1 MGPKWRYLLNE
12 LGVGLRR
19 NLLITLAKFLTTTV
33 SLAVLGV
40 GLMVQK
46 QVNLASDLFYTQV
59 EVSIFLLDNISETQ
73 RISLENDLNANPI
86 VDHVVYES
94 KQDAFEH
101 FQDIFANQP
110 DLLESVTPE
119 ILPASFRVK
128 LTDPEEFAVIE
139 SQFSEYPGVQT
150 VSDQRELLQR
160 FFDLLGVLR
169 SGAWWIAGLQLI
181 AAAALIATT
190 IRITAFARRE
200 QIGIMKL
207 VGATNWYIRLPFLLE
222 GLIAGVGGALL
233 AGGALIVVSRWVL
246 ARVGNVIAFMP
257 IVGIPQALEVF
268 PWLILTGALTAAL
281 ASFFSLRRFL
291 DV

>member
-19 NLLITLAKFLTTTV
+19 NLLITLATFLTTTV

-59 EVSIFLLDNISETQ
+59 EVSIFLLDNISESQ
-73 RISLENDLNANPI
+73 RLSLENDLTANPI
-86 VDHVVYES
+86 VDHVLYES
-94 KQDAFEH
+94 KQDAYEH
-101 FQDIFANQP
+101 FQEIFANQP
-110 DLLESVTPE
+110 DLLDSVTPE

-128 LTDPEEFAVIE
+128 LTDPEQFAVIE
-139 SQFSEYPGVQT
+139 SQFSDYPGVQT
-150 VSDQRELLQR
+150 VSDQRDLLDR
-160 FFDLLGVLR
+160 FFLLLGYLR
-169 SGAWWIAGLQLI
+169 RGAWWIGILQLI

-190 IRITAFARRE
+190 IRITAYARRE

-233 AGGALIVVSRWVL
+233 AGGALIVLSQSVL
-246 ARVGNVIAFMP
+246 SGVGNVIGFMP
-257 IVGIPQALEVF
+257 IVGSREALEVF
-268 PWLILTGALTAAL
+268 PWLVAVGAATASL